1 MKSCQFKA
9 VGKIRGKS
17 RPRFNTR
24 TGRAYSSNT
33 DKIYENIIREAHR
46 SSGGVRFDDDDY
58 IRAEIDLY
66 FAIPK
71 SYSKK
76 RRQNCLVGIEKC
88 AKKPD
93 IDNILKNIFDSG
105 NGYIYKDDI
114 QIVEVICRK
123 HYTDADEDYI
133 IVKMEEI
140 K

>member
-1 MKSCQFKA
+1 MKSCSFIA
-9 VGKIRGKS
+9 YGKIRGKA
-17 RPRFNTR
+17 RPRFNTK
-24 TGRAYSSNT
+24 TGRAYSSKN
-33 DKIYENIIREAHR
+33 DRIYENIIREAHR
-46 SSGGVRFDDDDY
+46 ASGGLRFDDNDY

-76 RRQNCLVGIEKC
+76 RRQNCLLGLEKP

-93 IDNILKNIFDSG
+93 IDNVLKNIFDSL
-105 NGYIYKDDI
+105 NDYCYKDDI

-123 HYTDADEDYI
+123 YYTEEQEDYI
-133 IVKMEEI
+133 SVKMEEI